1 MANIKFSQFTAD
13 GNIDG
18 NSITPKTGS
27 ETSFLVGFDSTGSTN
42 NMWTF
47 PQIAEGLNNT
57 NSLQNIYNVDGTL
70 SGARTITMSGNQL
83 NLNQSSTGNYI
94 KMDAPTANAS
104 PTFIDGRRNGAT
116 RAKFGLNSGS
126 GRLEL
131 FHFGSTKYVDLNPGG
146 LINYFLTDTAIG
158 NTTAS
163 ARLHVKG
170 SGSTS
175 ATTSLLV
182 ENSSGTDILTVAD
195 DGVVKI
201 DGQAYSTIETGVVI
215 SSNIDFNQGNV
226 QEVTLVASTTTD
238 FDPINF
244 KAGATYILKLIQP
257 TGGNGL
263 VDWEAAGATVNW
275 PGGTPPTLSTAAGAV
290 DIVTLICTDQSSGQG
305 TYYANAT
312 LNFS

>member
-18 NSITPKTGS
+18 NSVTAKTGS
-27 ETSFLVGFDSTGSTN
+27 ETSFLVGYDSTGSTN

-47 PQIAEGLNNT
+47 PQVAEGLNAT

-70 SGARTITMSGNQL
+70 AGARTITMDGNRL
-83 NLNQSSTGNYI
+83 NLNQSTTGDYI

-116 RAKFGLNSGS
+116 RAKLSLNSGS

-146 LINYFLTDTAIG
+146 VINYFLTDTAIG

-163 ARLHVKG
+163 AKLHVKG
-170 SGSTS
+170 ASG
-175 ATTSLLV
+175 ADSLLV
-182 ENSSGTDILTVAD
+182 ENNAGTDILTITDA
-195 DGVVKI
+195 GVVKI
-201 DGQAYSTIETGVVI
+201 TGQAYTEIETSVAI
-215 SSNIDFNQGNV
+215 NNINWNNSNV
-226 QEVTLVASTTTD
+226 QEVTLVSGATTD
-238 FDPINF
+238 FDATNF

-257 TGGNGL
+257 AGGNAL
-263 VDWEAAGATVNW
+263 VGWEAAGAVVNW
-275 PGGTPPTLSTAAGAV
+275 SGGTPPTLSTAAAAE
-290 DIVTLICTDQSSGQG
+290 DIVTLICTSAAGNG